1 MKECEIGANVGR
13 LQVSKL
19 GCFLFGRHRGG
30 RLDQVLRLKH
40 ALQRGRI
47 CLVFLH
53 LVATLQQ

>member
-40 ALQRGRI
+40 AHI
-47 CLVFLH
+47 PDLH
-53 LVATLQQ
+53 KLEAVLFRVVA